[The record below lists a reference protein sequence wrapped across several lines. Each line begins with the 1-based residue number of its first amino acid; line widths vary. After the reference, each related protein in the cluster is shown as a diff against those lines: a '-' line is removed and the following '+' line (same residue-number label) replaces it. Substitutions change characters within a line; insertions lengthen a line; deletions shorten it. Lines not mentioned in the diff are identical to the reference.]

1 MKHFFYVLF
10 MSFSLSVSAQ
20 VVSPDEIRVKIYDTI
35 LSDINKQHFPGVNH
49 QIVIDPTINKFKDYK
64 MDEFGVKLD
73 SVVYDQNLKFC
84 AKTSAYKCVTKFEID
99 QYKIVNV
106 FKDKKE
112 AIAQNFY
119 GIYAPLDHWYNLIY
133 YAAVNHFEKDRTF
146 QFSVVIPVRNVSL
159 QGDQMKELIY
169 FYQINFD
176 ERFKILKFEKLF
188 LKH

>member
-49 QIVIDPTINKFKDYK
+49 QIVIDPTINKFEDYK
-64 MDEFGVKLD
+64 LNEFGVKLD
-73 SVVYDQNLKFC
+73 SVKYDPNLKFC
-84 AKTSAYKCVTKFEID
+84 TKTSVYKCVTKFEID
-99 QYKIVNV
+99 QYKVVNV
-106 FKDKKE
+106 YKDQGN
-112 AIAQNFY
+112 AIHPDFY
-119 GIYAPLDHWYNLIY
+119 GIYAPLDSWYNLIY
-133 YAAVNHFEKDRTF
+133 YSMVKHFEKDKTF
-146 QFSVVIPVRNVSL
+146 QFDVVIPVRNVWISEKE
-159 QGDQMKELIY
+159 MKEQIY
-169 FYQINFD
+169 FYQFKFD